1 MLKAMLILEYLLKVI
16 INLNSHPNKYLNKVL
31 SFK

>member
-16 INLNSHPNKYLNKVL
+16 INLNSRPSKYLNKVL